1 MIWQRKDLLGLQDLS
16 AEEIELILQTA
27 APMKDIIG
35 RPIKKVPVLRGKTVV
50 TMFYEPS
57 TRTRT
62 SFEMAGKYLSADT
75 VNLTMSSSSVLKGE
89 SLKDT
94 ARTIEVMGADVIII
108 RHEATGAPHLLA
120 SAVKSRVINA
130 GDGMHEH
137 PTQALL
143 DMYTIREKKGTIA
156 GMEVAILGD
165 ILHSRVARS
174 NIWGLHKLGARV
186 RVVGPST
193 LLPKEFKDLGVQVFN
208 RTEDALEGVDIINV
222 LRIQKERQKKGLLP
236 SLREYTRLFALTEE
250 RLRLAKA
257 DALVLHPGP
266 INRGVEIAPEV
277 ADGLQSMI
285 NEQVT
290 NGVAVRMAILYLMTG
305 GKAVEE
311 VAS

>member
-1 MIWQRKDLLGLQDLS
+1 M
-16 AEEIELILQTA
+16 
-27 APMKDIIG
+27 
-35 RPIKKVPVLRGKTVV
+35 
-50 TMFYEPS
+50 
-57 TRTRT
+57 
-62 SFEMAGKYLSADT
+62 
-75 VNLTMSSSSVLKGE
+75 
-89 SLKDT
+89 
-94 ARTIEVMGADVIII
+94 
-108 RHEATGAPHLLA
+108 
-120 SAVKSRVINA
+120 
-130 GDGMHEH
+130 
-137 PTQALL
+137 
-143 DMYTIREKKGTIA
+143 
-156 GMEVAILGD
+156 AILGD

-236 SLREYTRLFALTEE
+236 SLREYTRLFGLTEE

-266 INRGVEIAPEV
+266 INRGVEIASDL
-277 ADGLQSMI
+277 ADSTSSVI
-285 NEQVT
+285 EEQVT
-290 NGVAVRMAILYLMTG
+290 NGVAVRMALIYLLTG